1 MSSTLIWVSKVKLLQ
16 KLKMKNIGFIGIGL
30 MGFPM
35 AKNLLK
41 SGYNLKAYN
50 RSQDKADR
58 LKEFGAEIS
67 LSIKDVVTNSDT
79 IITMLTDDTAVEK
92 VMGSD
97 DFISNIKE
105 GATVIDMSSV
115 NPVITKKYAEI
126 LKQKNINYLDAPV
139 SGGTIGAEEASLAIM
154 VGGDE
159 ETFKN
164 CYELLKKMGN
174 PTLVG
179 PVSSGQISKL
189 ANQIIVGVTIGA
201 VAEAVTLCEKSG
213 TNPNKMIEALSGGW
227 ADSKILQTHGKRMI
241 DKDFTPKGKTTTQL
255 KDMTNII
262 NAGKAV
268 ETHLPISSL
277 VKEMYKDL
285 VTDGHGNTDHSSLY
299 NAIEK
304 INKK

>member
-1 MSSTLIWVSKVKLLQ
+1 
-16 KLKMKNIGFIGIGL
+16 MKNIGFIGIGL

-58 LKEFGAEIS
+58 LKEYGAEIS
-67 LSIKDVVTNSDT
+67 LSIKEVVTNADVV
-79 IITMLTDDTAVEK
+79 ITMLTDDAAVEK
-92 VMGSD
+92 VMSSD
-97 DFISNIKE
+97 EFISNIKE

-115 NPVITKKYAEI
+115 NPVLTIKYSKK
-126 LKQKNINYLDAPV
+126 LKEKKINYLDAPV
-139 SGGTIGAEEASLAIM
+139 SGGTIGAEEATLAIM

-201 VAEAVTLCEKSG
+201 VAEAITLCEKSG

-255 KDMTNII
+255 KDMTNIV

-277 VKEMYKDL
+277 IKEMYKDL
-285 VTDGHGNTDHSSLY
+285 VADGHGNTDHSSLY

>member
-1 MSSTLIWVSKVKLLQ
+1 MQ
-16 KLKMKNIGFIGIGL
+16 NISFIGIGL

-41 SGYNLKAYN
+41 SGFNLRAYN

-67 LSIKDVVTNSDT
+67 TSIKDVVTNSDV
-79 IITMLTDDTAVEK
+79 IITMLTDDAAVEK

-97 DFISNIKE
+97 EFISNIKE

-115 NPVITKKYAEI
+115 NHIITKKYFKI
-126 LKQKNINYLDAPV
+126 LKEKNINYLDAPV

-159 ETFKN
+159 ETFKQ
-164 CYELLKKMGN
+164 CYDLLKILGN

-241 DKDFTPKGKTTTQL
+241 NKDFTPKGKTTTQL

-277 VKEMYKDL
+277 IKEMYKDL
-285 VTDGHGNTDHSSLY
+285 VADGHGNTDHSSLY

-304 INKK
+304 VNKK

>member
-1 MSSTLIWVSKVKLLQ
+1 MQ
-16 KLKMKNIGFIGIGL
+16 IGFIGVGL

-41 SGYNLKAYN
+41 SGYQLKAFN
-50 RSQDKADR
+50 RSQDKAER

-67 LSIKDVVTNSDT
+67 VSIKDVVTNSDI
-79 IITMLTDDTAVEK
+79 IITMLTDDNAVEK
-92 VMGSD
+92 VMDSD
-97 DFISNIKE
+97 EFIFNIKE

-115 NPVITKKYAEI
+115 NPVLTIKYSKK
-126 LKQKNINYLDAPV
+126 LKEKKINYLDAPV
-139 SGGTIGAEEASLAIM
+139 SGGTIGAEEATLAIM
-154 VGGDE
+154 IGGDE
-159 ETFKN
+159 ETFRN
-164 CYELLKKMGN
+164 CYELLKIMGN

-179 PVSSGQISKL
+179 PISSGQISKL

-213 TNPNKMIEALSGGW
+213 TNPSKMIEALSGGW

-241 DKDFTPKGKTTTQL
+241 NKDFTPKGKTTTQL
-255 KDMTNII
+255 KDMTNIV
-262 NAGKAV
+262 NAGKAA

-277 VKEMYKDL
+277 IKEMYKDL
-285 VTDGHGNTDHSSLY
+285 VADGQGNTDHSSLY
-299 NAIEK
+299 KAIEK

>member
-1 MSSTLIWVSKVKLLQ
+1 
-16 KLKMKNIGFIGIGL
+16 MKNIGFIGIGL

-41 SGYNLKAYN
+41 SGYNLKAFN
-50 RSQDKADR
+50 RTQNKSDK

-67 LSIKDVVTNSDT
+67 TSIKDAVTNSDV
-79 IITMLTDDTAVEK
+79 IITMLTDDAAVEK
-92 VMGSD
+92 VMSSEE
-97 DFISNIKE
+97 FISNIKE

-115 NPVITKKYAEI
+115 NPVLTIKYSKKLIE
-126 LKQKNINYLDAPV
+126 KKINYLDAPV
-139 SGGTIGAEEASLAIM
+139 SGGTIGAEEATLAIM

-159 ETFKN
+159 ETFNN

-179 PVSSGQISKL
+179 SVSSGQISKL

-201 VAEAVTLCEKSG
+201 VAEAITLCEKSG

-227 ADSKILQTHGKRMI
+227 ADSKILQTHGRRMI

-255 KDMTNII
+255 KDMTNIV

-277 VKEMYKDL
+277 IKEMYKDL
-285 VTDGHGNTDHSSLY
+285 VADGHGNTDHSSLY

>member
-1 MSSTLIWVSKVKLLQ
+1 MLNTLIWVSKVKLLQ

-30 MGFPM
+30 MGLPM

-79 IITMLTDDTAVEK
+79 IITMLTDDSAVEK

-268 ETHLPISSL
+268 DTHLPISSL

-285 VTDGHGNTDHSSLY
+285 VADGHGNTDHSSLY
-299 NAIEK
+299 NAIKK